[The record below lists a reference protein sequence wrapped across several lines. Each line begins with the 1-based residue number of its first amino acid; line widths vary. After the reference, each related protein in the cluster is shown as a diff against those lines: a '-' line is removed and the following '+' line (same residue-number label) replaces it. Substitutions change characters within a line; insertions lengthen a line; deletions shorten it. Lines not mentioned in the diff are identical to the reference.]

1 MPILTASPADARLIH
16 RIADRAV
23 CLATSI
29 RGPSGRRI
37 DRLSV
42 VMDLIA
48 VHANGAPLDLAA
60 LLDAEEPAFVADV
73 CGIQNNLDR
82 ASGRLTGGFAP
93 RHAAQDQ
100 AEAA

>member
-16 RIADRAV
+16 QIADRAV
-23 CLATSI
+23 CLAAHI
-29 RGPSGRRI
+29 RGQSGARI

-48 VHANGAPLDLAA
+48 VHANGAPLDLTA
-60 LLDAEEPAFVADV
+60 LLNAEDPAFVADV
-73 CGIQNNLDR
+73 CGIQNHLDR
-82 ASGRLTGGFAP
+82 ASGRLTGGFTP
-93 RHAAQDQ
+93 RHAAQDA